1 MQESPIEL
9 HQFSHSHFNEKV
21 RWTLDYK
28 NLRHL
33 RICYIPGP
41 HAPQIR
47 SLSGQTETP
56 VLRLEGQTV
65 HGSARIIDLL
75 EQRFPS
81 PPLYPSDPTER
92 DEALAMQA
100 RLDAELGPEVRCAV
114 FETTLDTPSFCVA
127 TFGSEKA
134 AWKQKLYQATFPVTR
149 AIMKKVMNITPET
162 GRRARERVTAGL
174 DFLAE
179 KSAATGYLVGD
190 RFTVADLTGAALLG
204 PVALVDHPDMRQAE
218 PWPARFSA
226 LCAEWAGH
234 PGMLWA
240 KSIWGK
246 HRPPRR
252 GIIIA

>member
-47 SLSGQTETP
+47 RLSGQTETP
-56 VLRLEGQTV
+56 VLRFEGQTV
-65 HGSARIIDLL
+65 NGSSRIIDFL

-92 DEALAMQA
+92 SEALAIQS

-114 FETTLDTPSFCVA
+114 FETTLDSPASCVA
-127 TFGSEKA
+127 TFGSEKS
-134 AWKQKLYQATFPVTR
+134 AWKQKLYQTTFPVTR
-149 AIMKKVMNITPET
+149 AIMKKVMDITPESA
-162 GRRARERVTAGL
+162 RRARERVAAGL
-174 DFLAE
+174 DFLAA

-190 RFTVADLTGAALLG
+190 RFSVADLTGAALLG

-218 PWPARFSA
+218 PRPARFSA
-226 LCAEWAGH
+226 LCAEWAEH

-252 GIIIA
+252 GVVIA